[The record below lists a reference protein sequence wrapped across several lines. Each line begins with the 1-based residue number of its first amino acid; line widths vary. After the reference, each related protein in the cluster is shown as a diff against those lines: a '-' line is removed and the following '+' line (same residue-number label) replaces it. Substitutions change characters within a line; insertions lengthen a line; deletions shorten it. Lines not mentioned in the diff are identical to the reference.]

1 MLNADCVII
10 DCLHSA
16 LYLESKQSR
25 PVSGV
30 CSTSGEIWDVTVNS
44 PVYLSDSL
52 YLSLAV
58 KYQQTRREMARWT
71 GWLIVLYQARL
82 LQADLAGPVGDSLDR
97 LLLADLEFWAGREV
111 ADISSPADLSS
122 LYHHRFANTLWCSAT
137 SPLPELLSRASK
149 IFQTQLM
156 IKFPRDF
163 SEVTKERWSG
173 CSYMVKRL
181 QVFLKTKQFWI

>member
-58 KYQQTRREMARWT
+58 KYQQTRREMASWT

-82 LQADLAGPVGDSLDR
+82 LQAELAGPVGDSLDR
-97 LLLADLEFWAGREV
+97 LVLADLEFWAGREV
-111 ADISSPADLSS
+111 ADISQPGTVTHQSVNWIAGNNNNCLKLRVSS
-122 LYHHRFANTLWCSAT
+122 LNLVVRI
-137 SPLPELLSRASK
+137 SPLC
-149 IFQTQLM
+149 FQQN
-156 IKFPRDF
+156 KHF
-163 SEVTKERWSG
+163 
-173 CSYMVKRL
+173 
-181 QVFLKTKQFWI
+181 